1 MDLSERAKML
11 QDPISVARAAY
22 EAYVSKDRAAMEA
35 LVASGYRFTS
45 PLDNALD
52 RATYF
57 ERCWPNSTQFTA
69 FNLVLAVA
77 VQDRALIVYEAV
89 TKSGKRFRNCEIHTV
104 RDGKLIE
111 TEVYFGWDLPHKA
124 ARGGF
129 IAAA

>member
-1 MDLSERAKML
+1 MQK
-11 QDPISVARAAY
+11 DPIVVARAAY
-22 EAYVSKDRAAMEA
+22 DAYVSKDRAAMEA
-35 LVASGYRFTS
+35 LTAPDYRFTS

-57 ERCWPNSTQFTA
+57 ERCWPNSNQLA
-69 FNLVLAVA
+69 GFNLVLAVA

-89 TKSGKRFRNCEIHTV
+89 TRSGKRFRNCEIHSV
-104 RDGKLIE
+104 RDGKLVE